1 MKFNSI
7 LSANLRILLLLFICG
22 LEKFDILSINKLL
35 LFSSSTI
42 SIIDRDFYQYILKV
56 SRLK

>member
-22 LEKFDILSINKLL
+22 LEKSDTLSINKLL